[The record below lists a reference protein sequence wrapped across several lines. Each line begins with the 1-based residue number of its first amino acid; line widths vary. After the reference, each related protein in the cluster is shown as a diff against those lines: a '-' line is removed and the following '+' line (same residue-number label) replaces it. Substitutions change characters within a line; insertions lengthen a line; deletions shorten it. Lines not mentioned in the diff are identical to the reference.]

1 MQASAAAARYEKDE
15 KPKTKLFSLR
25 TPYMKQGRITQ
36 LVAETENM
44 WIHTKINYE
53 GGENEI
59 HTHLDEDHS
68 FIVLEGQ
75 MSVFDEKGNELKVG
89 KYQGV
94 MIPRGA
100 YYRYLNTG
108 SENLVVIRVGAG
120 IKGQKQGGQD
130 MRVRPDGKPLIAS
143 SEENKTVPPIEDT
156 RFFADFAG
164 EPNTEKDTRRKGHK
178 EKRRQG
184 DL

>member
-1 MQASAAAARYEKDE
+1 MQPAR
-15 KPKTKLFSLR
+15 KLQPAEGPRAQKFSLR

-59 HTHLDEDHS
+59 HCHLDEDHS

-75 MSVFDEKGNELKVG
+75 MSVFDEKGNEQKIE
-89 KYQGV
+89 KHQGI
-94 MIPRGA
+94 MIPKGA

-108 SENLVVIRVGAG
+108 KDNLVVLRIGAG
-120 IKGQKQGGQD
+120 IKGKPQGGVE
-130 MRVRPDGKPLIAS
+130 MRVRPDGKPLLADS
-143 SEENKTVPPIEDT
+143 AENKTIPPVEDT
-156 RFFADFAG
+156 RYFADSAG
-164 EPNTEKDTRRKGHK
+164 
-178 EKRRQG
+178 
-184 DL
+184 

>member
-1 MQASAAAARYEKDE
+1 MQASATAARIQKDE
-15 KPKTKLFSLR
+15 KPQTKLFSLR

-44 WIHTKINYE
+44 WIHTKVNYE

-94 MIPRGA
+94 MIPKGA

-108 SENLVVIRVGAG
+108 PENLVVIRVGAG
-120 IKGQKQGGQD
+120 IKGKKQGGED
-130 MRVRPDGKPLIAS
+130 MRVRPDGRPLIAS

-156 RFFADFAG
+156 RYFADFAG
-164 EPNTEKDTRRKGHK
+164 
-178 EKRRQG
+178 
-184 DL
+184 

>member
-1 MQASAAAARYEKDE
+1 MQASATAARIDKDE
-15 KPKTKLFSLR
+15 KPQSKLFSLR

-108 SENLVVIRVGAG
+108 PENLVVIRVGAG
-120 IKGQKQGGQD
+120 IKGKKQGGDD
-130 MRVRPDGKPLIAS
+130 MRVRPDGKPLVAS

-156 RFFADFAG
+156 RYFADSTG
-164 EPNTEKDTRRKGHK
+164 
-178 EKRRQG
+178 
-184 DL
+184 

>member
-1 MQASAAAARYEKDE
+1 MQPARKLEPTE
-15 KPKTKLFSLR
+15 KPKSQKFSLR

-59 HTHLDEDHS
+59 HTHLDEDHA

-75 MSVFDEKGNELKVG
+75 MSVFDEKGNELQIKP
-89 KYQGV
+89 YQGV
-94 MIPRGA
+94 LLPKGA

-108 SENLVVIRVGAG
+108 NGNLVVLRIGAG
-120 IKGQKQGGQD
+120 VRNKPQAGEP
-130 MRVRPDGKPLIAS
+130 MRVRPDGQEILGGS
-143 SEENKTVPPIEDT
+143 VENKTLPPIEMPGK
-156 RFFADFAG
+156 FFAESA
-164 EPNTEKDTRRKGHK
+164 
-178 EKRRQG
+178 
-184 DL
+184 

>member
-1 MQASAAAARYEKDE
+1 MQAVRKLDPQE
-15 KPKTKLFSLR
+15 KPKTQKFSLR

-59 HTHLDEDHS
+59 HCHLDEDHS

-75 MSVFDEKGNELKVG
+75 MSVFDELGNEIKVE

-94 MIPRGA
+94 MIPKGA

-108 SENLVVIRVGAG
+108 PGNLVVIRIGAG
-120 IKGQKQGGQD
+120 VEGQRQGGEE
-130 MRVRPDGKPLIAS
+130 MRVRPDGRPLPAGS
-143 SEENKTVPPIEDT
+143 VENKTLPPIEMPGK
-156 RFFADFAG
+156 FFAESAG
-164 EPNTEKDTRRKGHK
+164 
-178 EKRRQG
+178 
-184 DL
+184 

>member
-1 MQASAAAARYEKDE
+1 MQAVRKLEPTA
-15 KPKTKLFSLR
+15 KPKTQKFSLR

-59 HTHLDEDHS
+59 HCHLDEDHS

-75 MSVFDEKGNELKVG
+75 MSVFDENGNEIKVE
-89 KYQGV
+89 KHQGV
-94 MIPRGA
+94 MIPKGA

-120 IKGQKQGGQD
+120 IKGKAQGGTE
-130 MRVRPDGKPLIAS
+130 MRVRPDGKPLLANS
-143 SEENKTVPPIEDT
+143 AENKTVTPIEDT
-156 RFFADFAG
+156 RFFADSAG
-164 EPNTEKDTRRKGHK
+164 
-178 EKRRQG
+178 
-184 DL
+184 

>member
-1 MQASAAAARYEKDE
+1 MQPAKKLAPTE
-15 KPKTKLFSLR
+15 KPQTQKFSLR

-59 HTHLDEDHS
+59 HKHLNEDHA

-75 MSVFDEKGNELKVG
+75 MSVFDENGNEIEVKQ
-89 KYQGV
+89 YQGV
-94 MIPRGA
+94 MIPKGA

-108 SENLVVIRVGAG
+108 EGNLVVIRVGAG
-120 IKGQKQGGQD
+120 TRGQQQVGQET
-130 MRVRPDGKPLIAS
+130 RLGADG
-143 SEENKTVPPIEDT
+143 
-156 RFFADFAG
+156 
-164 EPNTEKDTRRKGHK
+164 
-178 EKRRQG
+178 
-184 DL
+184 